1 MSKQA
6 GEVARRTAKIIET
19 QGWHQHGWTNR
30 INAGK
35 SWGKAEVC
43 IRGAFN
49 LAAWGRLMENPSQAE
64 IEFTKWL
71 NEIDPLPQCESITL
85 RYNPDLDD
93 LDLAAW
99 NDKPERTKDEVLAY
113 LNKFAEEQ
121 DPQPAIGEAQ

>member
-1 MSKQA
+1 MSKHA
-6 GEVARRTAKIIET
+6 GAVARKAAEIIET

-35 SWGKAEVC
+35 SWGRAEVC

-49 LAAWGRLMENPSQAE
+49 LAAWGRLMESPSPAE
-64 IEFTKWL
+64 IEFTNWL
-71 NEIDPLPQCESITL
+71 NEIDPLPEAESSLIEH
-85 RYNPDLDD
+85 PDN

-99 NDKPERTKDEVLAY
+99 NDNKNRTKEQVLSY

-121 DPQPAIGEAQ
+121 DPQPAPTLGNEL